1 MSNLRKV
8 LYVLLTAAI
17 LISASLP
24 LFAAQSD
31 TPKDTI
37 TVASGADPKSL
48 DPYGTTDSPAGRV
61 ASQIFET
68 LVERDDAGN
77 IVPALAESWE
87 VKDPTTYV
95 FRIRRGVK
103 FHNGEELTAKDVKF
117 SFDKM
122 SSSPHASSVTGTID
136 FVNSKVIDDH
146 TFEMKMS
153 EPFGPILNH
162 LCHGVM
168 AIVNEKGYT
177 ESGSAVNEKPI
188 GTGPYKFV
196 SWKTADSVTLT
207 KFDGYWGEKAKV
219 TNLVF
224 RTIPEAASRVIEVE
238 TGGVDVALQ
247 VPPSAVSRLGQNKD
261 VKIETQETF
270 TTNFLAFTCSKA
282 PMDNVKLRQAINMA
296 IDINAIQKVVF
307 RGIGMA
313 AVAPI
318 GPSIKGS
325 SRDLPP
331 HEYDPEKAK
340 KLLSEAGYPNGL
352 KLTLTS
358 DENQERLDVAEMVQA
373 QLAEIGV
380 DLEVITLERGK
391 FIDDVIAGNLQMFAL
406 GWTTNTGDP
415 DYALYASF
423 HTSMFGEGGNMSF
436 YSNPKVDELLTK
448 GRISTDEETRME
460 AYNEAQ
466 KIIWE
471 EVPCVFYLHPQEITA
486 YSASLKNFN
495 SAPDG
500 RSDFE
505 RMYF

>member
-1 MSNLRKV
+1 MGAVMLLAPNL
-8 LYVLLTAAI
+8 AAI
-17 LISASLP
+17 DAG
-24 LFAAQSD
+24 AA
-31 TPKDTI
+31 TKDVI
-37 TVASGADPKSL
+37 TVASSADPKSL

-61 ASQIFET
+61 AVQIFET
-68 LVERDDAGN
+68 LADRDEQGN
-77 IVPALAESWE
+77 IVPGLAESWE

-95 FRIRRGVK
+95 FHIRKGVK
-103 FHNGEELTAKDVKF
+103 FHNGEELTANDVKF

-122 SSSPHASSVTGTID
+122 SASPHASSITGTID
-136 FVNSKVIDDH
+136 FANSKVIDKY
-146 TFEMKMS
+146 TFEMKMT

-177 ESGSAVNEKPI
+177 EAGGSVNEKPI

-196 SWKTADSVTLT
+196 SWKAADRVTLAR
-207 KFDGYWGEKAKV
+207 FDDYWGEKAKV
-219 TNLVF
+219 PNLVF
-224 RTIPEAASRVIEVE
+224 RTISEATSRVIEVE

-247 VPPSAVSRLGQNKD
+247 ILPSAVSRIQQNKN
-261 VKIETQETF
+261 VKIGVQETY
-270 TTNFLAFTCSKA
+270 TTNFLAFNCNKA
-282 PMDNVKLRQAINMA
+282 PTNNVKLRQAISLA
-296 IDINAIQKVVF
+296 INTNAIQKVVF
-307 RGIGMA
+307 KGMGMVA
-313 AVAPI
+313 IAPI
-318 GPSIKGS
+318 GPSIRGYNK
-325 SRDLPP
+325 DLPP
-331 HEYDPEKAK
+331 HEYNPEKAK
-340 KLLSEAGYPNGL
+340 TLLAEAGYPKGL

-380 DLEVITLERGK
+380 ELEVITLERGK

-448 GRISTDEETRME
+448 GRNSTDDKTRMD
-460 AYNEAQ
+460 AYYEAQ

-471 EVPCVFYLHPQEITA
+471 EVPCIFYLHPQEITA
-486 YSASLKNFN
+486 YNANLKGFN
-495 SAPDG
+495 ISPEG
-500 RSDFE
+500 RSIFAK
-505 RMYF
+505 MYF